1 MEKYQRNHSKH
12 SYTCFNFNI
21 QHFHSS
27 LSSQKHIFIIIF
39 PFFSFD
45 NNPKYLQ
52 ILINTY
58 KNPAHPIFLSFPFF
72 LFPSLFHSSLE
83 ETALGYGTKPPPLS
97 FYRGYPRR
105 RGRLKRRL
113 PGRESALEEMLPRFN
128 PLNRLLLRRGS
139 QNRGN
144 DGHDCSNILSSPFI
158 ARLIHDRSFIA
169 PRRRDR
175 TSRRI
180 PRVVHFL
187 FFFSFLFKRGEFSI
201 FYSSPILFRI
211 FFIFIVNLEF

>member
-72 LFPSLFHSSLE
+72 LFPSLFHSSLGGNGSRIRDKAPSPLLLPRLS
-83 ETALGYGTKPPPLS
+83 TAERTVKTKIARERISTRGDVAAFQPLEPPPPS
-97 FYRGYPRR
+97 TRIAKSR
-105 RGRLKRRL
+105 KRR
-113 PGRESALEEMLPRFN
+113 P
-128 PLNRLLLRRGS
+128 
-139 QNRGN
+139 
-144 DGHDCSNILSSPFI
+144 
-158 ARLIHDRSFIA
+158 
-169 PRRRDR
+169 
-175 TSRRI
+175 
-180 PRVVHFL
+180 
-187 FFFSFLFKRGEFSI
+187 
-201 FYSSPILFRI
+201 
-211 FFIFIVNLEF
+211 